1 MMINYED
8 YVYDGI
14 AMEKWLTAGLPKA
27 REERLRQGAKT
38 RAEIVSAARSL
49 YRSDPLLVKND
60 TETARR
66 ILQMRLPALRR
77 GNNRQV
83 SIDAITRHLRAS
95 RGELCAPEN

>member
-1 MMINYED
+1 MAD
-8 YVYDGI
+8 R
-14 AMEKWLTAGLPKA
+14 GLPKA

-38 RAEIVSAARSL
+38 RAEIVTAAKQL
-49 YRSDPLLVKND
+49 YRSDPLLARND

-77 GNNRQV
+77 GNNQQV

-95 RGELCAPEN
+95 RRELCVTEN